1 MRLSTARIEP
11 VLDQDMTDEQREVL
25 ETLKGPRGGLLTFY
39 RTLAHAPKALHRFT
53 QWGAYV
59 LSRRNSLPA
68 RQREILILR
77 VGYLCRSGY
86 EFAQHT
92 KIGLREGLTAQDIVR
107 IKAGADAG
115 WSAAEAALIRA
126 ADELVTDH
134 FVTDRTWGAL
144 REIFDDK
151 QCMDAVF
158 TVGQYTQVAMFL
170 NSFGVQPEPGQE
182 IDPDLSIVGR

>member
-1 MRLSTARIEP
+1 MRLTQARIEP
-11 VLDQDMTDEQREVL
+11 VQDQDLTDEQREVL
-25 ETLKGPRGGLLTFY
+25 DSLKGPRGGLLTFY

-59 LSRRNSLPA
+59 LSRRNSLPP

-92 KIGLREGLTAQDIVR
+92 RIGLREGLSAEDIAR
-107 IKAGADAG
+107 IKSGADAG
-115 WSAAEAALIRA
+115 WSADEAALIRA

-134 FVTDRTWGAL
+134 FIANETWQVL
-144 REIFDDK
+144 RAHFDEK

-170 NSFGVQPEPGQE
+170 NTFGVQPEPGQD
-182 IDPDLSIVGR
+182 IDPDLSIAGR